1 MSYAVVCFLDE
12 SEVDSEVVQEVP
24 LTWLREENTICLWPL
39 TNQSYHIANATLPT
53 VGWKK
58 YRIRCDKIC
67 ESLTLARRRCHNDTS
82 SEEEKGKGRR
92 KKILSKHLTAIVSG
106 NNIRCPSPPVPS
118 ENYHD
123 EDYCLQEIGSVVPK
137 GNRTANS
144 ADVNFEH
151 QGCHPREG
159 YLFPDQGPT
168 FERQGHTI
176 EDLSSDNADS
186 GNVDYGIQGH
196 RTRNHPCSDQGSFE
210 RQGHTIEDL
219 SSGNANSGNVDYGIQ
234 GHRTRTHPCS
244 DQGSFERQGHTI
256 EDLSSGN
263 ANSGNVDYGIQEHRP
278 ARAATGNNKFEN
290 QGHHTLRDTF
300 HFETSYAYPDQR
312 PLLFEKQENRFTII
326 EKKLDKLIAMFGTL
340 LVNLEQNKNHIE
352 TSYENQEKFP
362 FSSVEGLV
370 EFNSIVE
377 TDLQQRKELT
387 KYFLTIGG
395 LTAKDFHSRAMGK
408 LMTNSLAMMC
418 SWKGLKNNHK
428 IGDYQL
434 LECLYGEN
442 IMKKSL
448 GAICQ
453 RFELTLKEF
462 EILTKDWLR
471 HAKQRRTREENKSS
485 C

>member
-210 RQGHTIEDL
+210 RQ
-219 SSGNANSGNVDYGIQ
+219 
-234 GHRTRTHPCS
+234 
-244 DQGSFERQGHTI
+244 
-256 EDLSSGN
+256 
-263 ANSGNVDYGIQEHRP
+263 
-278 ARAATGNNKFEN
+278 
-290 QGHHTLRDTF
+290 
-300 HFETSYAYPDQR
+300 
-312 PLLFEKQENRFTII
+312 ENRFTII

-448 GAICQ
+448 ETTNLLQSFWNFI
-453 RFELTLKEF
+453 RVTLKEF

>member
-210 RQGHTIEDL
+210 RQ
-219 SSGNANSGNVDYGIQ
+219 
-234 GHRTRTHPCS
+234 
-244 DQGSFERQGHTI
+244 
-256 EDLSSGN
+256 
-263 ANSGNVDYGIQEHRP
+263 EHRP

-448 GAICQ
+448 ETTNLLQSFWNFI
-453 RFELTLKEF
+453 RVTLKEF

>member
-244 DQGSFERQGHTI
+244 DQGSFERQ
-256 EDLSSGN
+256 
-263 ANSGNVDYGIQEHRP
+263 
-278 ARAATGNNKFEN
+278 
-290 QGHHTLRDTF
+290 
-300 HFETSYAYPDQR
+300 
-312 PLLFEKQENRFTII
+312 ENRFTII

-448 GAICQ
+448 ETTNLLQSFWNFI
-453 RFELTLKEF
+453 RVTLKEF